1 MLRKIALEEH
11 FLSPGLIEYWTPTVA
26 ELDRRAADLL
36 FRRLT
41 DVGDARLEEMTRAGI
56 ERAVL
61 SIAGPGVQ
69 GEPVIATA
77 IRKASEANDFLA
89 REIRKRPQSLLG
101 FAHLPMQDPAAAAAE
116 LERAMHDLEF
126 CGALIHGH
134 SHGKYLDDPAFDPFW
149 ERAEALGAPVY
160 LHHAEP
166 TAPAPVLAGY
176 RELRGPGWESAF
188 ETGSHILRLVYGG
201 VFDRYPKA
209 RLIVGRLGET
219 LPYLLWRLD
228 AQAQREAISL
238 ARPPSDYF
246 RSNIFVTTAGLLSA
260 SSLYC
265 AVAALGPAQVMF
277 ATGYPFEPMADSGH
291 FLDAVRLDEGLRADI
306 AFRNAERLFGL

>member
-26 ELDRRAADLL
+26 EINRRDANTL

-41 DVGDARLEEMTRAGI
+41 DLGDARFQEMTRAGI

-69 GEPVIATA
+69 GERVIATA
-77 IRKASEANDFLA
+77 VRKASEANDFLA
-89 REIRKRPQSLLG
+89 REIRKRPQGLLG

-116 LERAMHDLEF
+116 FERAIHDLEF

-134 SHGKYLDDPAFDPFW
+134 SQGRYLDDPVFDPFW
-149 ERAEALGAPVY
+149 ERAEALGAPIY
-160 LHHAEP
+160 LHHGEP
-166 TAPAPVLAGY
+166 LPPAPALAGY
-176 RELRGPGWESAF
+176 RELRGSSWESTF
-188 ETGSHILRLVYGG
+188 ETGSHVLRLVFGG

-219 LPYLLWRLD
+219 LPYLLSGLD
-228 AQAQREAISL
+228 ARAQRDGGNL
-238 ARPPSDYF
+238 GKLPSDYF
-246 RSNIFVTTAGLLSA
+246 RENIFVTTAGLLA
-260 SSLYC
+260 AAPLYC
-265 AVAALGPAQVMF
+265 AVTALGASQVMF
-277 ATGYPFEPMADSGH
+277 ATGYPYEPMIDAGR
-291 FLDAVRLDEGLRADI
+291 FLDTVRLDEGLRADI
-306 AFRNAERLFGL
+306 AFRNAERVLAL